1 MFFPQKKVFFSSVF
15 IFLIF
20 SSPYGPNQI
29 ASGKT
34 TPLQNSPN
42 ILLLTIDTLR
52 PDHLGCYGYKSINT
66 PNIDTLAQNG
76 VLFTN
81 AYSPAPI
88 TLPSHASIMTGQY
101 PIRHGVHDNGIF
113 LLTNS
118 AVTLAEILKKHGYHT
133 GAIIA
138 SYVLAAQFGLKQG
151 FDYYNDHFNQDE
163 GGTPK
168 IIESYR
174 KGKEVTELAQEWL
187 QENYEKP
194 FFLWVHF
201 FDPHSPYHPPAP
213 FNSQYENRPYDGE
226 IAYLDQ
232 CLGDL
237 FEKMQKLHLQDNTL
251 IILAG
256 DHGEGLWEH
265 QEQTHGLFIYD
276 TTIKVPLIFN
286 YPPSI
291 QKNVKVNSLAS
302 TIDIMPTILETFDI
316 KLKKITYQG
325 ISLVP
330 LLTGKKKKSDRNL
343 YCASRYPELNFNWA
357 PLEGIITPDGWKYIE
372 APKPELYNLTKDAHE
387 KSNLYAKSPKKTKS
401 LQSKLLLLKKD
412 ISLKSDQQE
421 DAKQIALSSETRE
434 RLRSLGYIWSGE
446 SEEKNTEDQSTF
458 LPPDPKDKAP
468 LLAQI
473 DQARELDAKGSLD
486 GAIQKYE
493 HVLTQD
499 PENKMA
505 LYSLGLAYQRA
516 GRLNDALVV
525 IKKVVAI
532 DPEYFNG
539 HHILGLLYD
548 QMDLPEEAIR
558 EYKEALRINP
568 TLANAHNNLGMMYFK
583 TDDLDSAIREFQKV
597 FSLSPNSI
605 LASITHTNLGGVYS
619 QQGNF
624 DKATEKFNLAISIN
638 QNNREAHIRL
648 ADTFYHLNKIDQCIN
663 EWKKILAIWPDDFV
677 SSFKLAKLFLII
689 NKPNEAIIYLQKCL
703 QLRPDFYEARMLLQQ
718 IPQKNT
724 SL

>member
-1 MFFPQKKVFFSSVF
+1 MSFSRKIVFFSSIF

-20 SSPYGPNQI
+20 SLTYGSNLT
-29 ASGKT
+29 AEGKT
-34 TPLQNSPN
+34 TSPKNSLN
-42 ILLLTIDTLR
+42 ILLITLDTLR
-52 PDHLGCYGYKSINT
+52 PDHLGCYGYKSIKT
-66 PNIDTLAQNG
+66 PNIDKLAKNG
-76 VLFTN
+76 VLFSN

-113 LLTNS
+113 VLTDS
-118 AVTLAEILKKHGYHT
+118 AVTLAEILKEQGYNT
-133 GAIIA
+133 GAILA

-151 FDYYNDHFNQDE
+151 FDYYNDHFNHHE
-163 GGTPK
+163 GRAPK
-168 IIESYR
+168 AIESYR
-174 KGKEVTELAQEWL
+174 KGKEVTELAQKWL
-187 QENYEKP
+187 QKNYEDP

-201 FDPHSPYHPPAP
+201 FDPHSPYDPPAP

-232 CLGDL
+232 CLGKL
-237 FEKMQKLHLQDNTL
+237 FEKMQTLHLQDNTL
-251 IILAG
+251 IILVG

-286 YPPSI
+286 YPTSI
-291 QKNVKVNSLAS
+291 QKGAKVNSLVN
-302 TIDIMPTILETFDI
+302 TIDIMPTILETSGI

-330 LLTGKKKKSDRNL
+330 LLTGKKKDRGRNL
-343 YCASRYPELNFNWA
+343 YCATRYPELNFNWA

-372 APKPELYNLTKDAHE
+372 APKPEVYNLTKDPQE
-387 KSNLYAKSPKKTKS
+387 KSNLYSKNPKKTKS
-401 LQSKLLLLKKD
+401 LQNKLLRLKKD
-412 ISLKSDQQE
+412 ISLKSNQQG
-421 DAKQIALSSETRE
+421 DAKQIALSPETRE

-446 SEEKNTEDQSTF
+446 SKKKDTQDRTTS
-458 LPPDPKDKAP
+458 LLPDPKDKAP

-473 DQARELDAKGSLD
+473 DQARELESKGSLE

-493 HVLTQD
+493 NVLAQD

-505 LYSLGLAYQRA
+505 LYSLGLAYQKA
-516 GRLNDALVV
+516 GRLKEALAV
-525 IKKVVAI
+525 IKKLVAI
-532 DPEYFNG
+532 DPGYFNG

-548 QMDLPEEAIR
+548 QMSLPREAIR

-568 TLANAHNNLGMMYFK
+568 SLANAHNNLGMMYFK
-583 TDDLDSAIREFQKV
+583 TDDLDSAIREFKKV

-619 QQGNF
+619 QQRNLE
-624 DKATEKFNLAISIN
+624 KAIGKFNVAIRIN

-648 ADTFYHLNKIDQCIN
+648 ADTYYHLEKIDQCID
-663 EWKKILAIWPDDFV
+663 EWKKILEIWPDDYV
-677 SSFKLAKLFLII
+677 SCFKLAKLFLII
-689 NKPNEAIIYLQKCL
+689 DKPNEAIIYLQKSL

-718 IPQKNT
+718 IFQKNMPR
-724 SL
+724 

>member
-1 MFFPQKKVFFSSVF
+1 MSFFQKKIFFSSIFIIF
-15 IFLIF
+15 IFFLTF
-20 SSPYGPNQI
+20 GSNLT
-29 ASGKT
+29 ADGKT
-34 TPLQNSPN
+34 TPPKNSFN
-42 ILLLTIDTLR
+42 ILLLTLDTLR
-52 PDHLGCYGYKSINT
+52 PDHLGCYGYKSIKT
-66 PNIDTLAQNG
+66 PNIDNLAQNG

-88 TLPSHASIMTGQY
+88 TLPSHASIMTSQY

-113 LLTNS
+113 VLTNS
-118 AVTLAEILKKHGYHT
+118 AVTLAEILKKQGYNT

-138 SYVLAAQFGLKQG
+138 SYVLASQFGLKQG
-151 FDYYNDHFNQDE
+151 FDYYNDHFNQN
-163 GGTPK
+163 GQGTPK
-168 IIESYR
+168 VIESYR

-187 QENYEKP
+187 QENHEKP

-201 FDPHSPYHPPAP
+201 FDAHSPYDPPAP
-213 FNSQYENRPYDGE
+213 FSSQYENRPYDGE

-232 CLGDL
+232 CLGKL
-237 FEKMQKLHLQDNTL
+237 FAKLQELHLQDNTL
-251 IILAG
+251 IILVG

-286 YPPSI
+286 YPTSI
-291 QKNVKVNSLAS
+291 QKGAKVNSLVN
-302 TIDIMPTILETFDI
+302 TIDIMPTILETSGI

-330 LLTGKKKKSDRNL
+330 LLTEKKKDMGRNL

-372 APKPELYNLTKDAHE
+372 APKPEIYNLTKDPQE
-387 KSNLYAKSPKKTKS
+387 KSNLYLKSPKKAKS
-401 LQSKLLLLKKD
+401 LQRKLLLLKKD
-412 ISLKSDQQE
+412 ISLKSNQQGE
-421 DAKQIALSSETRE
+421 AEQIALSSETRE

-446 SEEKNTEDQSTF
+446 AEKKGTKDQTTS
-458 LPPDPKDKAP
+458 LLPDPKDKAP

-473 DQARELDAKGSLD
+473 DQARELETNGSLE
-486 GAIQKYE
+486 GAIQKYGN
-493 HVLTQD
+493 VLTQD

-505 LYSLGLAYQRA
+505 LYSLGLAYQKA
-516 GRLNDALVV
+516 GRLKQAVAVL
-525 IKKVVAI
+525 KKLIAI
-532 DPEYFNG
+532 DPGYFNG

-548 QMDLPEEAIR
+548 QMSLPQEAIR

-568 TLANAHNNLGMMYFK
+568 SLANAHNNLGMMYFK
-583 TDDLDSAIREFQKV
+583 TNDLDSAIHEFKKV

-605 LASITHTNLGGVYS
+605 LASITHTNLGGIYS
-619 QQGNF
+619 KQGNF
-624 DKATEKFNLAISIN
+624 EKAIKKFNLALKIN

-648 ADTFYHLNKIDQCIN
+648 ADTYYHLNKIDQCIG
-663 EWKKILAIWPDDFV
+663 EWKKILVIWPDDYV

-689 NKPNEAIIYLQKCL
+689 DKPNKAIIYLQKCL
-703 QLRPDFYEARMLLQQ
+703 QLHPDFYEARMLLQQ
-718 IPQKNT
+718 IFQKIK
-724 SL
+724 SH